1 MSVLI
6 GQMMARGIILIIKNL
21 NIFIQ
26 IVLIS
31 CMDHTEC
38 PHGGIVV
45 YSIFLH
51 QKSYSD
57 MKICRL
63 EIL

>member
-1 MSVLI
+1 
-6 GQMMARGIILIIKNL
+6 
-21 NIFIQ
+21 
-26 IVLIS
+26 
-31 CMDHTEC
+31 MDHTEC

-57 MKICRL
+57 DMKICRL